1 MGVVTLRALWL
12 EFSAVSD
19 YFRCGLFGG
28 IDFAALE
35 EMSVQIPVRIE
46 VNRYNAK
53 YHAPRWVG
61 SII

>member
-1 MGVVTLRALWL
+1 MGVVTLLALWL

-35 EMSVQIPVRIE
+35 EISVQIPVRIE
-46 VNRYNAK
+46 VNR
-53 YHAPRWVG
+53 
-61 SII
+61 